1 MVGSP
6 LTMILLVAFNSSLFV
21 FNSSVKDY
29 FRQIFRPD
37 FYHHAG
43 VAPFGAAVA
52 GTHAVYYNL
61 MRTACGRNNKSS
73 RTHTKTID
81 TTSFYLCHKAIFS
94 GRQILSTSV
103 FIMILYLVNQHGRVF
118 QTYSYCNS
126 FGFHLYTIVIQPPI
140 HIPCGM
146 SGSQNN
152 RSFESLSGI
161 CFYTCDFVFSIIR
174 ESIRVSKCTSPPHS
188 MMVFRIFSITRGN
201 LSVPMWGWAS
211 ARMEVLAPCWQN
223 TFRIL
228 FTFPRFLLRV

>member
-21 FNSSVKDY
+21 FNSSVKKII

-94 GRQILSTSV
+94 GRQILSTSGFYYDIV
-103 FIMILYLVNQHGRVF
+103 FGQSAWTGVPNVLLLQFLWFPSLYHCHTTTDTHPVRNVR
-118 QTYSYCNS
+118 
-126 FGFHLYTIVIQPPI
+126 
-140 HIPCGM
+140 
-146 SGSQNN
+146 
-152 RSFESLSGI
+152 
-161 CFYTCDFVFSIIR
+161 
-174 ESIRVSKCTSPPHS
+174 
-188 MMVFRIFSITRGN
+188 
-201 LSVPMWGWAS
+201 
-211 ARMEVLAPCWQN
+211 
-223 TFRIL
+223 
-228 FTFPRFLLRV
+228 